1 MTLEAAIQKRGVQHL
16 VHFTTTFNLFGMF
29 QAGGVLSRKWL
40 ETSDVD
46 TSDILDFVQFA
57 DEVRYDDTSYI
68 NFSIEEC
75 NHWLFNAFQQKTK
88 GEPDV
93 HWCVLKLGAAIMMK
107 PGVLFSRTNA
117 ANSHNKRTGGI
128 RSGVAGFE
136 ALFTTDMEVRSSRSN
151 RLLKRHGLSPNQ
163 PTDEQA
169 EVLIQDKVE
178 LESIR
183 QICFLNKEELAE
195 CKAAFDSC
203 GFEASKFVV
212 DPSMFRSSR
221 R

>member
-1 MTLEAAIQKRGVQHL
+1 MTLEAAVQQRGIQHL
-16 VHFTTTFNLFGMF
+16 VHFTTTFNLYGMF
-29 QAGGVLSRKWL
+29 QAGGVLSRKCL
-40 ETSDVD
+40 EASDVD
-46 TSDILDFVQFA
+46 TKDIMDFVKFT
-57 DEVRYDDTSYI
+57 DEKRYDDPSYI
-68 NFSIEEC
+68 NCSIEEC
-75 NHWLFNAFQQKTK
+75 NHGLFNTFQQKTK
-88 GEPDV
+88 DEMDV
-93 HWCVLKLGAAIMMK
+93 HWCVLKLDAAIMMK

-128 RSGVAGFE
+128 RPGVAGFE
-136 ALFTTDMEVRSSRSN
+136 ALFLDELEVRSSRSN
-151 RLLKRHGLSPNQ
+151 RRLTRHRLSPSQ

-169 EVLIQDKVE
+169 EVLIQDKVG
-178 LESIR
+178 LEAIR

-203 GFEASKFVV
+203 GFDTSKFVV